1 MVPVAIVPML
11 ELIPKTNA
19 EQIVVSPLRDG
30 EKVPPLYVMP
40 LFFVL

>member
-19 EQIVVSPLRDG
+19 EQIVASPLRDG
-30 EKVPPLYVMP
+30 EKVHPLNVMP